1 MILLPGGGR
10 KVTRV
15 EVTLDG
21 GETWQVCTLDHPE
34 RPTKYGKYWCWCF
47 WSVDVEVLDV
57 LGAKEIAVRAWDE
70 AMNAQP
76 EKLIWNLMVSYHKP
90 LDRPMASDSCR
101 RWC

>member
-1 MILLPGGGR
+1 M
-10 KVTRV
+10 

-21 GETWQVCTLDHPE
+21 GETWQVCTLYHQE

-70 AMNAQP
+70 AMNTQP
-76 EKLIWNLMVSYHKP
+76 EKLIWNLMVSCHGP
-90 LDRPMASDSCR
+90 PDRPMASDSCR
-101 RWC
+101 RRWC